1 MLIKNKF
8 RHTRSHRRNMQPAT
22 YRRHNVFFLCVTIA
36 FIFVLRFL
44 RVHLLRVLNKKRVM
58 FSICPFVR
66 SSVCP
71 SVRLFV
77 RRYQTYEYEFWIRI
91 NRTCCKSAK
100 RFMGQGD
107 KTIKRSKIKVTGSQ
121 NRPNS
126 WPRYLKKNEWTDFA
140 ATWLTEQG
148 DETIKFGGQEVKDQ
162 GHTTPKLHLEAW
174 RRHHSRPLGRV
185 GFLLHVRHV
194 ISSLRPIPLLI

>member
-1 MLIKNKF
+1 MFFFSALLLLL
-8 RHTRSHRRNMQPAT
+8 
-22 YRRHNVFFLCVTIA
+22 FLCYV
-36 FIFVLRFL
+36 FL

-66 SSVCP
+66 SSVRP

-126 WPRYLKKNEWTDFA
+126 WPRYFKKTNEPISLQLDSRSKGMKRSN
-140 ATWLTEQG
+140 LG
-148 DETIKFGGQEVKDQ
+148 VRRSKIKVTRRRSYIWRPGGGIILD
-162 GHTTPKLHLEAW
+162 LL
-174 RRHHSRPLGRV
+174 V
-185 GFLLHVRHV
+185 G
-194 ISSLRPIPLLI
+194 

>member
-1 MLIKNKF
+1 MFFFSALLLLL
-8 RHTRSHRRNMQPAT
+8 
-22 YRRHNVFFLCVTIA
+22 FLCYV
-36 FIFVLRFL
+36 FL

-66 SSVCP
+66 SSVRP

-126 WPRYLKKNEWTDFA
+126 WPRYFKKRMNRFRCN
-140 ATWLTEQG
+140 LTHGARGWNDQIWGSGGQRSRSHDAEV
-148 DETIKFGGQEVKDQ
+148 TFGGLAEASFSTSWSGRFSTSRQTRYQFITSD
-162 GHTTPKLHLEAW
+162 TITDLEEL
-174 RRHHSRPLGRV
+174 RR
-185 GFLLHVRHV
+185 VRSALV
-194 ISSLRPIPLLI
+194 ASYNIFNK